1 MPNILN
7 KVTSDKLLSLIQTE
21 NYVGRIYS
29 IDYENAL
36 VLTNDAWKQ
45 KVNGVPQNAFLIAT
59 TIEPSKYN
67 ETDEFDKEV
76 ILLRV
81 NGSCKLPQDDD
92 NIRTKLDSIQNKTA
106 TYTAEQP
113 DVLTQNL
120 LQFSGLH
127 CRVLGTFYMKNQELQ
142 LGSDIENFSSSLTQA
157 VYLPK
162 GEALKTIVNYV
173 DPIRANKSKEDF
185 KKMGIECEV
194 EPFEIGTVRYTSSDR
209 LQRREQEDLVP
220 VVIQPADFL
229 ARRTAVLGMTRTGKS
244 NMVKQ
249 TVSVVKKVSNDAN
262 LKIGQLIFDINGEYA
277 NANNQD
283 NGAISDIFKDDCVR
297 YRMMK
302 TENFESLLTN
312 FYEQLE
318 DGFQIISEV
327 VKEEKASIAQDIT
340 TFINSFST
348 AAPEEE
354 HEKKRYNVKIA
365 LYKALLYKS
374 GFATNGGEKVFFEAN
389 KGIVQLLQDEDNI
402 DDNESSQDTLFP
414 QDEVSNKINVKNPK
428 LGLSIKET
436 LDWFSTLREKAVS
449 KAEKINKEKNHSENK
464 KLWFEMLPS
473 STKGKLWLD
482 DVCVAMLNM
491 IAQKNS
497 SNSPMYGYKCLFSA
511 IKYHTAERKSPV
523 SKEIYDYL
531 NQGKIVILDLSVG
544 IATMREKIST
554 DLAKYIFNT
563 SMNSFTKGD
572 NPPYIMI
579 YIEEAHNLIGKG
591 MPLTDMWPRIAK
603 EGAKYKIGL
612 VYATQE
618 VSSVHPNILSNT
630 ENWFVSHLNS
640 ENEIKELDKFYD
652 FADFHKSLLRAQDV
666 GFTRV
671 KTLSSSFVVPVQ
683 INKFDPEK
691 WRNK

>member
-1 MPNILN
+1 MPNILS
-7 KVTSDKLLSLIQTE
+7 KVTSDRLVSLIQTE

-59 TIEPSKYN
+59 AIEPSKYN

-92 NIRTKLDSIQNKTA
+92 NIRTKLDAIQNKTA
-106 TYTAEQP
+106 TYSAEQP

-120 LQFSGLH
+120 LQFSGLQ

-162 GEALKTIVNYV
+162 GDALKTIVNYV

-209 LQRREQEDLVP
+209 LQRREKADLVP

-249 TVSVVKKVSNDAN
+249 TVSVVKKVSKDAN

-277 NANNQD
+277 NANKQD

-297 YRMMK
+297 YRMIK
-302 TENFESLLTN
+302 TYGFESLLTN

-318 DGFQIISEV
+318 EGFQIISELV
-327 VKEEKASIAQDIT
+327 DEKKMPNDVK
-340 TFINSFST
+340 TFLTGMSF
-348 AAPEEE
+348 AVPEEVG
-354 HEKKRYNVKIA
+354 EKKRFNVRMAI
-365 LYKALLYKS
+365 YKALLFTA
-374 GFATNGGEKVFFEAN
+374 GFSYSSNVKIKFEAN
-389 KGIVQLLQDEDNI
+389 KDIVNLVGEN
-402 DDNESSQDTLFP
+402 P
-414 QDEVSNKINVKNPK
+414 QNSLTIE
-428 LGLSIKET
+428 ET
-436 LDWFSTLREKAVS
+436 RDWFLKLRAEAKIRATNVGNRTTWKDVLVS
-449 KAEKINKEKNHSENK
+449 
-464 KLWFEMLPS
+464 S
-473 STKGKLWLD
+473 SGKPWLD
-482 DVCVAMLNM
+482 DVCAAMVNM
-491 IAQKNS
+491 MALKNDTDT
-497 SNSPMYGYKCLFSA
+497 PMFGYRCLLP
-511 IKYHTAERKSPV
+511 IRDYHTSERSTLV
-523 SKEIYDYL
+523 TKEIYEHL
-531 NQGKIVILDLSVG
+531 RNGKIVILDLSVG
-544 IATMREKIST
+544 IATLRERIST

-563 SMNSFTKGD
+563 SMNIFTKTET
-572 NPPYIMI
+572 PPNIMI

-691 WRNK
+691 WRSK

>member
-7 KVTSDKLLSLIQTE
+7 KVTSTSDKLVSLIQTE
-21 NYVGRIYS
+21 NFVGRIYS

-59 TIEPSKYN
+59 AIEPSKYN
-67 ETDEFDKEV
+67 ETDEFDKEI

-92 NIRTKLDSIQNKTA
+92 NIRTKLDAIQNKTA
-106 TYTAEQP
+106 TYSAEQP
-113 DVLTQNL
+113 DILTKNL
-120 LQFSGLH
+120 LQFSGLQ
-127 CRVLGTFYMKNQELQ
+127 CRVLGTFYMKEQELQ

-162 GEALKTIVNYV
+162 GDALKTIVNYV
-173 DPIRANKSKEDF
+173 DPIRANKSKKEF
-185 KKMGIECEV
+185 KKMGIEGDV

-209 LQRREQEDLVP
+209 LQRREKEDLVP
-220 VVIQPADFL
+220 AVIQPADFL

-249 TVSVVKKVSNDAN
+249 TVSVVKKVSKDAN

-277 NANNQD
+277 NANGQD
-283 NGAISDIFKDDCVR
+283 EGAISEIFKEDCIR
-297 YRMMK
+297 YRMLK
-302 TENFESLLTN
+302 AEGFKNLLNN
-312 FYEQLE
+312 FYEQIPE
-318 DGFQIISEV
+318 GFSIICEQIKNDGN
-327 VKEEKASIAQDIT
+327 ASSGDIQNFMT
-340 TFINSFST
+340 ASFDEPDKNDYGLHNRWEIKS
-348 AAPEEE
+348 AIY
-354 HEKKRYNVKIA
+354 RCL
-365 LYKALLYKS
+365 LYKAEYELKDKEHYYLTFCANSSIREQIEGRNDYK
-374 GFATNGGEKVFFEAN
+374 
-389 KGIVQLLQDEDNI
+389 II
-402 DDNESSQDTLFP
+402 DLGRG
-414 QDEVSNKINVKNPK
+414 KIKIPIAK
-428 LGLSIKET
+428 AC
-436 LDWFSTLREKAVS
+436 DWFLKARE
-449 KAEKINKEKNHSENK
+449 INKNEPLKSSSSGED
-464 KLWFEMLPS
+464 WFDGDC
-473 STKGKLWLD
+473 K
-482 DVCVAMLNM
+482 AMLNM
-491 IAQKNS
+491 LAQKNDKDS
-497 SNSPMYGYKCLFSA
+497 YIRGYRILINAKDFHSCERDNEEVYG
-511 IKYHTAERKSPV
+511 
-523 SKEIYDYL
+523 EIYNFLKD
-531 NQGKIVILDLSVG
+531 GKIVILDMSVG
-544 IATMREKIST
+544 IATMREKISK
-554 DLAKYIFNT
+554 DIAKFIFNS
-563 SMNSFTKGD
+563 SMNIFTNGGR
-572 NPPYIMI
+572 PPFIMI

-591 MPLTDMWPRIAK
+591 MPLTDTWPRIAK

-683 INKFDPEK
+683 INEFKPEE

>member
-7 KVTSDKLLSLIQTE
+7 KVASDTLLSLIQTE
-21 NYVGRIYS
+21 NYVGRVYS

-59 TIEPSKYN
+59 AIEPSKYN

-120 LQFSGLH
+120 LQFSGLQ
-127 CRVLGTFYMKNQELQ
+127 CRVLGTFYMKNQKLQ

-162 GEALKTIVNYV
+162 GDALKTIVNYV

-185 KKMGIECEV
+185 KKMGIECDV

-209 LQRREQEDLVP
+209 LQRREKEVLVP

-249 TVSVVKKVSNDAN
+249 TVSVVKKVSKDAN

-277 NANNQD
+277 NANKQD
-283 NGAISDIFKDDCVR
+283 NGAISDIFQDDCIR

-302 TENFESLLTN
+302 TEGFKSLLTN

-318 DGFQIISEV
+318 DGFQIITEI

-348 AAPEEE
+348 TKPEEE
-354 HEKKRYNVKIA
+354 HEKKRYNVRIA
-365 LYKALLYKS
+365 LYKALLCKS
-374 GFATNGGEKVFFEAN
+374 GFQIKGSEKLYFDAN
-389 KGIVQLLQDEDNI
+389 KSILELLQEEEINEGDELLLFSQEGVSENI
-402 DDNESSQDTLFP
+402 
-414 QDEVSNKINVKNPK
+414 KVKNPK
-428 LGLSIKET
+428 DGLTIKET

-449 KAEKINKEKNHSENK
+449 KAEKINKEKNHGENK

-511 IKYHTAERKSPV
+511 TKYHTAERNSPV

-563 SMNSFTKGD
+563 SMNSFTEGD

>member
-1 MPNILN
+1 MPNIIN
-7 KVTSDKLLSLIQTE
+7 KVTNDSLLSLIQTE
-21 NYVGRIYS
+21 NYIGRIYS

-59 TIEPSKYN
+59 AIEPAKYN
-67 ETDEFDKEV
+67 EVDEFDREV

-106 TYTAEQP
+106 TYSAEQP
-113 DVLTQNL
+113 DALTQNL

-162 GEALKTIVNYV
+162 GDALKTIVNYV
-173 DPIRANKSKEDF
+173 DHIRKKKSEEDF
-185 KKMGIECEV
+185 KNMGINQIV

-209 LQRREQEDLVP
+209 LQRKDDNDKVP
-220 VVIQPADFL
+220 VSIQPADFL

-249 TVSVVKKVSNDAN
+249 TVSVVKKVSKDAN

-277 NANNQD
+277 NANGQD
-283 NGAISDIFKDDCVR
+283 NGAISEIFKEDCVR
-297 YRMMK
+297 YRMIK
-302 TENFESLLTN
+302 AEGFKNLLNN
-312 FYEQLE
+312 FYEQIPE
-318 DGFQIISEV
+318 GFSIICEQIKNDGN
-327 VKEEKASIAQDIT
+327 ASSGDIQNFMT
-340 TFINSFST
+340 ASFDEPDKNDYGLHNRWEIKS
-348 AAPEEE
+348 AIY
-354 HEKKRYNVKIA
+354 RCL
-365 LYKALLYKS
+365 LYKAEYELKDKEHYYLTFCVNS
-374 GFATNGGEKVFFEAN
+374 SIREQIEKGTDY
-389 KGIVQLLQDEDNI
+389 GITDLGRG
-402 DDNESSQDTLFP
+402 
-414 QDEVSNKINVKNPK
+414 KIKIPIAK
-428 LGLSIKET
+428 AC
-436 LDWFSTLREKAVS
+436 DWFMRAREV
-449 KAEKINKEKNHSENK
+449 NKEKPLK
-464 KLWFEMLPS
+464 S
-473 STKGKLWLD
+473 SSGDDWLNSD
-482 DVCVAMLNM
+482 CKAMLNM
-491 IAQKNS
+491 LAQKNDKDS
-497 SNSPMYGYKCLFSA
+497 YIRGYRILINAKDFHSCERDKEEVYGEVYNFL
-511 IKYHTAERKSPV
+511 
-523 SKEIYDYL
+523 KE
-531 NQGKIVILDLSVG
+531 GKIVILDMSVG
-544 IATMREKIST
+544 IATMREKISK
-554 DLAKYIFNT
+554 DLAKFIFNS
-563 SMNSFTKGD
+563 SMNIFTNGEQ
-572 NPPYIMI
+572 PPFVMI

-591 MPLTDMWPRIAK
+591 MPLTDTWPRIAK

-640 ENEIKELDKFYD
+640 ENEIRELDKFYD

-666 GFTRV
+666 GFARV

-683 INKFDPEK
+683 INKFNPEE
-691 WRNK
+691 WRK

>member
-1 MPNILN
+1 MPNEILN
-7 KVTSDKLLSLIQTE
+7 KVAEDTVKLLSLIQTE

-59 TIEPSKYN
+59 TIDPSKYN

-92 NIRTKLDSIQNKTA
+92 NIRTKLDSIQSKTS
-106 TYTAEQP
+106 TYAAEQP

-120 LQFSGLH
+120 LQFSGLQ

-162 GEALKTIVNYV
+162 GKALKTIVNYV
-173 DPIRANKSKEDF
+173 DPIRKNKSKEDF
-185 KKMGIECEV
+185 KSMGINHDV
-194 EPFEIGTVRYTSSDR
+194 ESFEIGSVRYTSSDR
-209 LQRREQEDLVP
+209 LQRKVDTDRVP
-220 VVIQPADFL
+220 VSIQPADFL

-249 TVSVVKKVSNDAN
+249 TVSVVKKVSKEAN

-277 NANNQD
+277 NANGQD
-283 NGAISDIFKDDCVR
+283 KGAISEIFEEECIR
-297 YRMMK
+297 YRMIK
-302 TENFESLLTN
+302 AEGFRNLLNN
-312 FYEQLE
+312 FYEQIPEGFSIICEQIKNDGNASSGDIQNFMTASFEEPDKSDYGLHNRWEIKTAIYRCLLFKAEYELKDKDRYFVSFCVNTTIRQQIE
-318 DGFQIISEV
+318 D
-327 VKEEKASIAQDIT
+327 D
-340 TFINSFST
+340 N
-348 AAPEEE
+348 
-354 HEKKRYNVKIA
+354 
-365 LYKALLYKS
+365 
-374 GFATNGGEKVFFEAN
+374 
-389 KGIVQLLQDEDNI
+389 NI
-402 DDNESSQDTLFP
+402 DYEISQIGRGRIKIPIAKACEWFLKAR
-414 QDEVSNKINVKNPK
+414 KINNEMP
-428 LGLSIKET
+428 IK
-436 LDWFSTLREKAVS
+436 
-449 KAEKINKEKNHSENK
+449 
-464 KLWFEMLPS
+464 S
-473 STKGKLWLD
+473 SSGDYWLD
-482 DVCVAMLNM
+482 GDCKAMLNM
-491 IAQKNS
+491 LAQKNDRDS
-497 SNSPMYGYKCLFSA
+497 YIRGYRILINAKDFHSCERNNEEVYGEVYKSLQ
-511 IKYHTAERKSPV
+511 
-523 SKEIYDYL
+523 D
-531 NQGKIVILDLSVG
+531 GKIVILDLSVG
-544 IATMREKIST
+544 VATMREKISK
-554 DLAKYIFNT
+554 DLAKYIFNS
-563 SMNSFTKGD
+563 SMDIFTKSEQ
-572 NPPYIMI
+572 PPFIMI

-591 MPLTDMWPRIAK
+591 MPLTDTWPRIAK

-640 ENEIKELDKFYD
+640 ENEIRELDKFYD

-683 INKFDPEK
+683 INKFNPED
-691 WRNK
+691 WGN

>member
-1 MPNILN
+1 MPNLVN
-7 KVTSDKLLSLIQTE
+7 KVAFDSDQLVSLIQAE

-59 TIEPSKYN
+59 AIEPEKYN
-67 ETDEFDKEV
+67 EVDEFDREV

-106 TYTAEQP
+106 TYSAERP

-120 LQFSGLH
+120 LQFSGLQ

-162 GEALKTIVNYV
+162 GTALRTIVNYV
-173 DPIRANKSKEDF
+173 DPIRKNKSIEDF
-185 KKMGIECEV
+185 RNMGIGQGV
-194 EPFEIGTVRYTSSDR
+194 EPFEIGTIRYTSSDR
-209 LQRREQEDLVP
+209 LQRKEGEERVP
-220 VVIQPADFL
+220 VSIQPADFL

-249 TVSVVKKVSNDAN
+249 TVSVVKDVSQKVN
-262 LKIGQLIFDINGEYA
+262 LPVGQLIFDINGEYA
-277 NANNQD
+277 NANGQD
-283 NGAISDIFKDDCVR
+283 NGAISEIFKDDCIR
-297 YRMMK
+297 YRMIK
-302 TENFESLLTN
+302 AEGFRNLLNN
-312 FYEQLE
+312 FYEQIPE
-318 DGFQIISEV
+318 GFSIICEQIKNDGN
-327 VKEEKASIAQDIT
+327 ASSGDIQNFMT
-340 TFINSFST
+340 ASFDEPDVNDYSSHNRWELKS
-348 AAPEEE
+348 AIY
-354 HEKKRYNVKIA
+354 RCL
-365 LYKALLYKS
+365 LYKAEYELKNKDSYAVTFLVNRTIRNAVE
-374 GFATNGGEKVFFEAN
+374 GNGEY
-389 KGIVQLLQDEDNI
+389 NI
-402 DDNESSQDTLFP
+402 NEGGRGRITMP
-414 QDEVSNKINVKNPK
+414 IARAC
-428 LGLSIKET
+428 
-436 LDWFSTLREKAVS
+436 DWFLRAREV
-449 KAEKINKEKNHSENK
+449 NKDNPLRSSSGDD
-464 KLWFEMLPS
+464 WFDGDC
-473 STKGKLWLD
+473 K
-482 DVCVAMLNM
+482 AMLNM
-491 IAQKNS
+491 LAQKNDRDS
-497 SNSPMYGYKCLFSA
+497 YIRGYKILINA
-511 IKYHTAERKSPV
+511 
-523 SKEIYDYL
+523 KEFHSCDRDKEEVYTEVYDYL
-531 NQGKIVILDLSVG
+531 TDGKIVILDLSVG
-544 IATMREKIST
+544 IATMREKISK
-554 DLAKYIFNT
+554 DLAKYIFNS
-563 SMNSFTKGD
+563 SMNIFTKGQQ
-572 NPPYIMI
+572 PPFIMI

-591 MPLTDMWPRIAK
+591 MPLTEMWPRIAK

-640 ENEIKELDKFYD
+640 ENEIRELDKFYD

-666 GFTRV
+666 GFARV